1 MRHRFRWP
9 DVNKIL
15 ASAVD
20 RRLKLSTTGGI
31 LPVNGNATT
40 QSNFDFR
47 TGRETAITAARFSE
61 GDRAACSALNRQ
73 RAKGIQEAARQ
84 APSRQSF
91 TPDVW
96 AALVAKRSREWGV
109 PLIRLD
115 GLGLVRD
122 PDAILSARFMSPLK
136 TGAEASPFADTDWQ
150 VVYKLFPLHA
160 SGGLGKTFEI
170 EPCPDGQG
178 FEMTV
183 RDAVL
188 IETMEK
194 LIVLHDAGAH
204 PTELVGI
211 DEQGDYLVVKQPLA
225 YPYQDLDEDRLI
237 ALERIRAVP
246 CRARF
251 RRTVWILWE
260 HEQAWV
266 LSDLHPGNI
275 MRDADD
281 QPTIIDALLSP
292 LPPALIQSDRLLAE
306 DVEDA
311 RALREDRPPATR
323 DVFALISDD
332 DL

>member
-1 MRHRFRWP
+1 M
-9 DVNKIL
+9 
-15 ASAVD
+15 
-20 RRLKLSTTGGI
+20 
-31 LPVNGNATT
+31 NGNAST

-47 TGRETAITAARFSE
+47 TGRETAIATALFSE

-84 APSRQSF
+84 APSRQPF

-115 GLGLVRD
+115 GLGLGRD
-122 PDAILSARFMSPLK
+122 PDDHLISQFMQPLK
-136 TGAEASPFADTDWQ
+136 TGAEASPFADGDWQ
-150 VVYKLFPLHA
+150 VVYKLFPLHS

-170 EPCPDGQG
+170 DRYPDDQG

-211 DEQGDYLVVKQPLA
+211 DDQGDYLVVKQPLA
-225 YPYQDLDEDRLI
+225 YPYKNLEEDRLI

-251 RRTVWILWE
+251 RRVVWILWA
-260 HEQAWV
+260 HDQAWV

-275 MRDADD
+275 MRDASD

-292 LPPALIQSDRLLAE
+292 LPPALIQSDRLLIQ

-311 RALREDRPPATR
+311 RALREGRPRPSR
-323 DVFALISDD
+323 DVFAEIPDD
-332 DL
+332 EL